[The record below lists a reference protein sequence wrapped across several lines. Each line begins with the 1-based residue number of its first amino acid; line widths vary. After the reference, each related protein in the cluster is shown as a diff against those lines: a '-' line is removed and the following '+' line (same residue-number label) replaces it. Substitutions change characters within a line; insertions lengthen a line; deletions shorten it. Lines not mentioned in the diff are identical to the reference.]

1 MAIEVKLARDVSS
14 GDTKH
19 LKSFAHSEMMPPRT
33 DLSSAGAAI
42 LAALEVMQPAP
53 SHAKA
58 TAEHRSPSR
67 APAAEPRGE
76 VAGAGGS
83 ALDLYEPL
91 LRRLLEAS
99 PVLERR
105 SALVDQALEVW
116 ARPGFETFICRSR
129 LRFEPFPYQLEAAAR
144 VLRHMQGRAI
154 LADEVGL
161 GKTIEAGIVLSELRL
176 RGLAG
181 RVLVLAPAGLVGQWC
196 EELESKFG
204 LPCVIADR
212 RFEPPTA
219 AGLHPIAVAS
229 LAAARRDGLGAKLT
243 APTWD
248 LVIAD
253 EAHRLKNA
261 RSASARLVRSLRT
274 RYMLL
279 LTATPIENRLSDLF
293 QLVSLVRPG
302 LLGAAAEFRSR
313 HGRGGGVEVRN
324 VASLQLALRELMV
337 RHRRSEITVM
347 LPRRLAETIRVAPCA
362 DEAELYRAI
371 SSRVRDEARESSTSR
386 ILALRSVQQLAG
398 SSPWACAAT
407 LAKLGW
413 EDLAQ
418 QAASVPSTAKAT
430 ALLELLGRHRAR
442 DEKVVVFTAFRRT
455 LRALAALLTEQG
467 FDAAVY
473 HGSLTRAEKDAA
485 VGRFAD
491 ATPVLLS
498 TEAAGE
504 GRNLQFCH
512 VMINFDL
519 PWNPMQI
526 EQRLGR
532 IHRIGQQHDVQLTNL
547 VSRGT
552 LEEHLLEVLQAKI
565 NLFELVVGELDMIL
579 GRVSDDLDF
588 ETLVFEQYVASRD
601 DAEFATRLDRV
612 GDELAQARLGY
623 LATRERIDEL
633 VAES

>member
-196 EELESKFG
+196 EELERKFG

-212 RFEPPTA
+212 RFEPPTGG
-219 AGLHPIAVAS
+219 GLHPIAVAS

-261 RSASARLVRSLRT
+261 RSASARLVRSLR
-274 RYMLL
+274 
-279 LTATPIENRLSDLF
+279 
-293 QLVSLVRPG
+293 
-302 LLGAAAEFRSR
+302 
-313 HGRGGGVEVRN
+313 
-324 VASLQLALRELMV
+324 
-337 RHRRSEITVM
+337 
-347 LPRRLAETIRVAPCA
+347 
-362 DEAELYRAI
+362 
-371 SSRVRDEARESSTSR
+371 
-386 ILALRSVQQLAG
+386 
-398 SSPWACAAT
+398 
-407 LAKLGW
+407 
-413 EDLAQ
+413 
-418 QAASVPSTAKAT
+418 
-430 ALLELLGRHRAR
+430 
-442 DEKVVVFTAFRRT
+442 
-455 LRALAALLTEQG
+455 
-467 FDAAVY
+467 
-473 HGSLTRAEKDAA
+473 
-485 VGRFAD
+485 
-491 ATPVLLS
+491 
-498 TEAAGE
+498 
-504 GRNLQFCH
+504 
-512 VMINFDL
+512 
-519 PWNPMQI
+519 
-526 EQRLGR
+526 
-532 IHRIGQQHDVQLTNL
+532 
-547 VSRGT
+547 
-552 LEEHLLEVLQAKI
+552 
-565 NLFELVVGELDMIL
+565 
-579 GRVSDDLDF
+579 
-588 ETLVFEQYVASRD
+588 
-601 DAEFATRLDRV
+601 
-612 GDELAQARLGY
+612 
-623 LATRERIDEL
+623 
-633 VAES
+633 